1 MKGKEEKREGE
12 EEKKA
17 GSKRYCCVESETR
30 EAYRG
35 DRRRVRGL
43 KKCDDSERKG
53 RARCRGVSEVD
64 EQEFG
69 VE

>member
-53 RARCRGVSEVD
+53 
-64 EQEFG
+64 
-69 VE
+69 

>member
-12 EEKKA
+12 EEKKV
-17 GSKRYCCVESETR
+17 GSKRYCCVENETR

-53 RARCRGVSEVD
+53 RARCRGVSEVY
-64 EQEFG
+64 EREFG